1 MTDRP
6 HFPYVSVV
14 MAVHNSSQ
22 YLAEAVE
29 SVQNQTFEDFEFII
43 VDDGSYDGSSEMLK
57 HYATLDSKIRLITQE
72 RQGLTRSL
80 NTGIRLSRGQ
90 LIARMDADDVADPIR
105 LQAQV
110 NYLSDHPDVVCLGAQ
125 ALKIDEDG
133 DPIESW
139 HVPLDHDEILR
150 QLLNGHGGQIIHPL
164 FLIRREAL
172 VKVGGYNE
180 SYLLAQDYDLLL
192 RLAEIGSLANLPDIL
207 LGYRIHSAGA
217 TFARRKEQVSYVIKA
232 YLEAH
237 NRRSTP
243 GSDLDI
249 PYINCPPSTLV
260 PHIDLARKA
269 SSAGFTSSAQK
280 HARQALLGLEPFSR
294 EWLEMKR
301 LSDMNLIK
309 LKFYQAIAPVCRRFL
324 SIAESA
330 YRFRSLLS

>member
-1 MTDRP
+1 MMTVP
-6 HFPYVSVV
+6 FISVL
-14 MAVHNSSQ
+14 MAVYNENNFLSQ
-22 YLAEAVE
+22 AIE
-29 SVQNQTFEDFEFII
+29 SIKNQTFGDFEFII
-43 VDDGSYDGSSEMLK
+43 VDDGSYDGSSERLK
-57 HYATLDSKIRLITQE
+57 RYATLDSRIRLIAQE

-164 FLIRREAL
+164 FLIRRDAL

-192 RLAEIGSLANLPDIL
+192 RLAEIGSLANLPDVL
-207 LGYRIHSAGA
+207 LGYRIHSAGT
-217 TFARRKEQVSYVIKA
+217 TFARRKEQLSYVIKA

-237 NRRSTP
+237 DRRSTP
-243 GSDLDI
+243 ASDLDI
-249 PYINCPPSTLV
+249 PHINCPPSTLV
-260 PHIDLARKA
+260 SHIDLARKA
-269 SSAGFTSSAQK
+269 SGAGFTSSAQK
-280 HARQALLGLEPFSR
+280 HARQALLGLRSFSR
-294 EWLEMKR
+294 DWLEMKR
-301 LSDMNLIK
+301 LSDVNLVK
-309 LKFYQAIAPVCRRFL
+309 LRFYRAIAPVCRRALTMSESVYRLLIL
-324 SIAESA
+324 SS
-330 YRFRSLLS
+330 